1 MDILTGLV
9 IWAAQAL
16 TLSVLLFAWWSRDQN
31 QTYQLSWSGGFGM
44 LGVGLILVG
53 LRGEIPGFISI
64 DIANTLILLSIGVFI
79 GGMLQFDGRR
89 VEPFIIVPAL
99 LWIGGLLLPVVRETF
114 SARVVLYTLSS
125 GVGFA
130 MLAAILLRRPGRS
143 PWTGNI
149 LAAVLGIYILT
160 SLAHAATAV
169 VYGATSFETL
179 PVPSLVLIP
188 GAFCFVASVLIGAQ
202 MLTERSE
209 RRLKVLAATDPL
221 TGALNRRGLID
232 EFQHLRQK
240 VQPEKPFLALL
251 HFDLDNF
258 KQINDRCGHQGGDAV
273 LVAFC
278 QLAAVSFNSRGSFGR
293 MGGEEFASILR
304 VTDMVEAASIAEGL
318 RMTLALQTI
327 RTGEDQITVT
337 VSAGISLQLAADA
350 DLDRLL
356 TAADRA
362 LYAAK
367 AAGRNCSAVDQN
379 GIASIVPSAAMLTQH
394 DMTLEIQASEQVTAL
409 RRLAQAASS

>member
-53 LRGEIPGFISI
+53 LRGEIPGFLSI

-232 EFQHLRQK
+232 EFQQLRQK

-337 VSAGISLQLAADA
+337 VSAGISLQPAADA

>member
-53 LRGEIPGFISI
+53 LRGEIPGFLSI

-337 VSAGISLQLAADA
+337 VSAGISLQPAADA

-379 GIASIVPSAAMLTQH
+379 GVASIVPSAAMLTQH

>member
-53 LRGEIPGFISI
+53 LRGEIPGFLSI

-337 VSAGISLQLAADA
+337 VSAGISLQPAADA

-367 AAGRNCSAVDQN
+367 AAGRNCSAIDQN
-379 GIASIVPSAAMLTQH
+379 GVASIVPSAAMLTQH

>member
-53 LRGEIPGFISI
+53 LRGEIPGFLSI

-232 EFQHLRQK
+232 EFQQLRQK
-240 VQPEKPFLALL
+240 VQSEKPFLALL

-337 VSAGISLQLAADA
+337 VSAGISLQPAADA

>member
-53 LRGEIPGFISI
+53 LRGEIPGFLSI

-337 VSAGISLQLAADA
+337 VSAGISLQPAADA

-379 GIASIVPSAAMLTQH
+379 GVASIVPS
-394 DMTLEIQASEQVTAL
+394 
-409 RRLAQAASS
+409 

>member
-53 LRGEIPGFISI
+53 LRGEIPGFLSI

-337 VSAGISLQLAADA
+337 VSAGISLQPAADA